1 MCRGLEE
8 LRREHVLEEEDE
20 ERDEDLGDDEPDDD
34 DLEAGAVGVGELRV
48 EDLEELLE
56 DVEALVEELDAVGDV
71 EVVPER
77 DVGRLV
83 FVVLPEPVGAY
94 EREPPGSRTT
104 PKDGRTGARAVEDFA
119 VEVDLRRLGEDLA
132 DHLGDLLLAEVRP
145 PRRRLGGTG
154 VRRACPTVSSL
165 GHVPLDVAHFWTS
178 DHLSG
183 RS

>member
-94 EREPPGSRTT
+94 EREPRERCRRREGR
-104 PKDGRTGARAVEDFA
+104 KDGGRALSRISLWRLTC
-119 VEVDLRRLGEDLA
+119 VDSVKILPIILEICFSLRS
-132 DHLGDLLLAEVRP
+132 VRP
-145 PRRRLGGTG
+145 
-154 VRRACPTVSSL
+154 
-165 GHVPLDVAHFWTS
+165 VAAWAAQ
-178 DHLSG
+178 G
-183 RS
+183 